1 MSIILLVI
9 ICIPL
14 VFIIPMWFEIFVL
27 GASRAELAID
37 PVRWFGFDGA
47 SWLTL
52 LLVLVSFGI
61 GYFYILKLKP
71 GVVSEE
77 MEEEVETEEDEEV
90 EEERGAEYSETA
102 KDELAEDV
110 EEETEDLTDEEAYG
124 DESEEDDEADE

>member
-1 MSIILLVI
+1 
-9 ICIPL
+9 
-14 VFIIPMWFEIFVL
+14 MWFETIVL

-37 PVRWFGFDGA
+37 PVRWFGYDGA

-77 MEEEVETEEDEEV
+77 TEEEVETEEDEEV
-90 EEERGAEYSETA
+90 EEESDAEYSETA
-102 KDELAEDV
+102 EDELAEDV
-110 EEETEDLTDEEAYG
+110 VKETEDLTDEEAYG
-124 DESEEDDEADE
+124 DETEEDDEADE

>member
-1 MSIILLVI
+1 MSIILLAI

-14 VFIIPMWFEIFVL
+14 IFVIPMWFETIVF
-27 GASRAELAID
+27 GTSRDELAIN
-37 PVRWFGFDGA
+37 PIRWFGYDGA

-77 MEEEVETEEDEEV
+77 TEEEIEADEDEEV
-90 EEERGAEYSETA
+90 EEE
-102 KDELAEDV
+102 LAEEIV
-110 EEETEDLTDEEAYG
+110 EAL
-124 DESEEDDEADE
+124 

>member
-1 MSIILLVI
+1 
-9 ICIPL
+9 
-14 VFIIPMWFEIFVL
+14 MWFETIVL

-37 PVRWFGFDGA
+37 PVRWFGYDGA

-77 MEEEVETEEDEEV
+77 TEEEDEEV
-90 EEERGAEYSETA
+90 EEESDAEYSETA
-102 KDELAEDV
+102 EDELAEDV
-110 EEETEDLTDEEAYG
+110 VKETEDLTDEEAYG
-124 DESEEDDEADE
+124 DETEEDDEADE